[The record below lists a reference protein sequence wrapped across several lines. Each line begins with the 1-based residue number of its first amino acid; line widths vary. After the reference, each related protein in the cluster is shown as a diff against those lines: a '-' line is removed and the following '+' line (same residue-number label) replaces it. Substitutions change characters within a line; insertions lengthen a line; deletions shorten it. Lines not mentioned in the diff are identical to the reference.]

1 MSSATRKNNSDR
13 PGLMKRWLGGAL
25 FAGVILLICGY
36 FFLGPRDYSNDPRVV
51 EIREIQEEARKR
63 YLSGG
68 GPSTQSEARAFVQSM
83 EKVRNKME
91 GLPDNVRREMYRGGG
106 NVFYSSMRQR
116 IDDYFNASPAQRQQ
130 VLDQQIRQSDLM
142 SKAFS
147 EARAARESQKPP
159 TNSQQGNGQ
168 KGYGQKAES
177 KPGSGQGSGR
187 SSWAS
192 RSQGDRN
199 EWFKNRILDRTTPE
213 QRAKY
218 VEYRRAASERREEL
232 GLPAGWP

>member
-1 MSSATRKNNSDR
+1 MVGKSVA
-13 PGLMKRWLGGAL
+13 MKRWLT
-25 FAGVILLICGY
+25 VISLATVVIVISAY
-36 FFLGPRDYSNDPRVV
+36 FLLGPRDYSNDPRVV

-63 YLSGG
+63 YLSDG
-68 GPSTQSEARAFVQSM
+68 GPSTQTEARAFVQSM
-83 EKVRNKME
+83 EQVRTKME
-91 GLPDNVRREMYRGGG
+91 GLPSDVRRELYRGGG

-116 IDDYFNASPAQRQQ
+116 IDDYFNASPVQRQR

-147 EARAARESQKPP
+147 EARAARAAQES
-159 TNSQQGNGQ
+159 S
-168 KGYGQKAES
+168 
-177 KPGSGQGSGR
+177 GSGQQRKEQQKDGQSSGR

-192 RSQGDRN
+192 QSQGDRN
-199 EWFKNRILDRTTPE
+199 DWFKNRILDRTTPE

>member
-1 MSSATRKNNSDR
+1 
-13 PGLMKRWLGGAL
+13 
-25 FAGVILLICGY
+25 
-36 FFLGPRDYSNDPRVV
+36 
-51 EIREIQEEARKR
+51 
-63 YLSGG
+63 
-68 GPSTQSEARAFVQSM
+68 
-83 EKVRNKME
+83 ME
-91 GLPDNVRREMYRGGG
+91 GLPSDVRRELYQNGG

-116 IDDYFNASPAQRQQ
+116 IDDYFNASPAQRQR

-142 SKAFS
+142 NKAFS
-147 EARAARESQKPP
+147 EARAARVAQES
-159 TNSQQGNGQ
+159 SANGQ
-168 KGYGQKAES
+168 QREGQPKTDNS
-177 KPGSGQGSGR
+177 SSR

>member
-1 MSSATRKNNSDR
+1 MKSSSRKKTVGKS
-13 PGLMKRWLGGAL
+13 GGMKRWL
-25 FAGVILLICGY
+25 AGISLAIVVILISAY
-36 FFLGPRDYSNDPRVV
+36 FFLWPSDYSNDPRVV
-51 EIREIQEEARKR
+51 EIREIQEEARKK
-63 YLSGG
+63 YLSNG
-68 GPSTQSEARAFVQSM
+68 GPSTKAEARAFVQSM
-83 EKVRNKME
+83 EQVRKKME
-91 GLPDNVRREMYRGGG
+91 GLPADARREMYRGGG

-116 IDDYFNASPAQRQQ
+116 IDDYFNASPAERQR

-142 SKAFS
+142 SNAFA
-147 EARAARESQKPP
+147 EARAARAVQES
-159 TNSQQGNGQ
+159 SGNGQ
-168 KGYGQKAES
+168 QREGQQKE
-177 KPGSGQGSGR
+177 GQSSGR

-199 EWFKNRILDRTTPE
+199 DWFKDRILDRTTPE

>member
-1 MSSATRKNNSDR
+1 
-13 PGLMKRWLGGAL
+13 MKRWL
-25 FAGVILLICGY
+25 AGISLAMVVILISAY
-36 FFLGPRDYSNDPRVV
+36 FFLWTSDYSNDPRVV
-51 EIREIQEEARKR
+51 EIREIQEEARKK
-63 YLSGG
+63 YLSNG
-68 GPSTQSEARAFVQSM
+68 GPSTKAEARAFVQSM
-83 EKVRNKME
+83 EQVRKKME
-91 GLPDNVRREMYRGGG
+91 GLPADARREMYRGGG

-116 IDDYFNASPAQRQQ
+116 IDDYFNASPAERQR

-142 SKAFS
+142 SNAFA
-147 EARAARESQKPP
+147 EARAARAVQES
-159 TNSQQGNGQ
+159 SGNGQ
-168 KGYGQKAES
+168 QREGQQKE
-177 KPGSGQGSGR
+177 GQSSGR

-199 EWFKNRILDRTTPE
+199 DWFKDRILDRTTPE

>member
-1 MSSATRKNNSDR
+1 MVGSIQKRKISTSGAMR
-13 PGLMKRWLGGAL
+13 RWIIGASI
-25 FAGVILLICGY
+25 AGIVLLICSY
-36 FFLGPRDYSNDPRVV
+36 FFLWPRDYSNDPRVV
-51 EIREIQEEARKR
+51 EIREIQEDARKR

-83 EKVRNKME
+83 EKVRKKME
-91 GLPDNVRREMYRGGG
+91 GLPDDVRREMYQGGG
-106 NVFYSSMRQR
+106 SVFYSSMRQK
-116 IDDYFNASPAQRQQ
+116 IDDYFDASPAQRQQ
-130 VLDQQIRQSDLM
+130 VLDQQIRRSDLM

-147 EARAARESQKPP
+147 EARSAREVQERSGD
-159 TNSQQGNGQ
+159 TQQGNA
-168 KGYGQKAES
+168 QKAEG
-177 KPGSGQGSGR
+177 KKEQGQGSGR

-213 QRAKY
+213 QRAKF
-218 VEYRRAASERREEL
+218 VEYSRAASKRREEL

>member
-1 MSSATRKNNSDR
+1 MKSSTRKKRVGKS
-13 PGLMKRWLGGAL
+13 GGMKRWLIGMS
-25 FAGVILLICGY
+25 FAMVVILVSAY
-36 FFLGPRDYSNDPRVV
+36 FFLWPSDYSNDPRVV
-51 EIREIQEEARKR
+51 EIREIQEEARKQ
-63 YLSGG
+63 YLSNG
-68 GPSTQSEARAFVQSM
+68 GPSTKAEARAFVQSM
-83 EKVRNKME
+83 EQVRTKME
-91 GLPDNVRREMYRGGG
+91 GLPSDVRRELYRGGG

-116 IDDYFNASPAQRQQ
+116 IDDYFNASPVQRQR

-147 EARAARESQKPP
+147 EARAARAAQES
-159 TNSQQGNGQ
+159 S
-168 KGYGQKAES
+168 
-177 KPGSGQGSGR
+177 GSGQQRKEQQKDGQSSGR

-192 RSQGDRN
+192 QSQGDRN
-199 EWFKNRILDRTTPE
+199 DWFKNRILDRTTPE

>member
-1 MSSATRKNNSDR
+1 MKSSSRKINADKSD
-13 PGLMKRWLGGAL
+13 GLKRWLAGISLAVVTIIV
-25 FAGVILLICGY
+25 FAY
-36 FFLGPRDYSNDPRVV
+36 FFLGPRDYSDDPRVV
-51 EIREIQEEARKR
+51 EIREIQEEARKQF
-63 YLSGG
+63 LSDG
-68 GPSTQSEARAFVQSM
+68 GPSTKAEARAFVQSM
-83 EKVRNKME
+83 EQVQKKME
-91 GLPDNVRREMYRGGG
+91 GLPADVRREIYRGGG

-116 IDDYFNASPAQRQQ
+116 IDDYFNASPAERQR

-142 SKAFS
+142 SNAFA
-147 EARAARESQKPP
+147 EARAARAVQEN
-159 TNSQQGNGQ
+159 TGNGQ
-168 KGYGQKAES
+168 QNEGQPKE
-177 KPGSGQGSGR
+177 GQRSGR

-199 EWFKNRILDRTTPE
+199 DWFKDRILDRTTPE

>member
-1 MSSATRKNNSDR
+1 MKSSSRKINAGKSG
-13 PGLMKRWLGGAL
+13 GLKRWLAGISLAVVAVIV
-25 FAGVILLICGY
+25 FAY

-63 YLSGG
+63 YLSDG
-68 GPSTQSEARAFVQSM
+68 GPSTKAEARAFVQSM
-83 EKVRNKME
+83 EQVQKKME
-91 GLPDNVRREMYRGGG
+91 GLPADVRREIYRGGG

-116 IDDYFNASPAQRQQ
+116 IDDYFNASPAERQR

-142 SKAFS
+142 SNAFA
-147 EARAARESQKPP
+147 EARAARAVQG
-159 TNSQQGNGQ
+159 NSGNGQ
-168 KGYGQKAES
+168 QNEGQPKE
-177 KPGSGQGSGR
+177 GQSSGR

-199 EWFKNRILDRTTPE
+199 DWFKDRILDRTTPE

>member
-1 MSSATRKNNSDR
+1 MVGKSGA
-13 PGLMKRWLGGAL
+13 MKRWL
-25 FAGVILLICGY
+25 AGISLAIVVIVISAY
-36 FFLGPRDYSNDPRVV
+36 FLLGPRDYSNDPRVV

-63 YLSGG
+63 YLSDG
-68 GPSTQSEARAFVQSM
+68 GPSTQTEARAFVQSM
-83 EKVRNKME
+83 EQVRTKME
-91 GLPDNVRREMYRGGG
+91 GLPSDVRRELYRGGG

-116 IDDYFNASPAQRQQ
+116 IDDYFNASPVQRQR

-147 EARAARESQKPP
+147 EARAARAAQES
-159 TNSQQGNGQ
+159 S
-168 KGYGQKAES
+168 
-177 KPGSGQGSGR
+177 GSGQQRKEQQKDGQSSGR

-192 RSQGDRN
+192 QSQGDRN
-199 EWFKNRILDRTTPE
+199 DWFKNRILDRTTPE

>member
-1 MSSATRKNNSDR
+1 MVGKSVA
-13 PGLMKRWLGGAL
+13 MKRWLTLISLAIV
-25 FAGVILLICGY
+25 VIVISAY
-36 FFLGPRDYSNDPRVV
+36 FLLGPRDYSNDPRVV

-63 YLSGG
+63 YLSDG
-68 GPSTQSEARAFVQSM
+68 GPSTQTEARAFVQSM
-83 EKVRNKME
+83 EQVRTKME
-91 GLPDNVRREMYRGGG
+91 GLPSDVRRELYRGGG

-116 IDDYFNASPAQRQQ
+116 IDDYFNASPVQRQR

-147 EARAARESQKPP
+147 EARAARADQES
-159 TNSQQGNGQ
+159 S
-168 KGYGQKAES
+168 
-177 KPGSGQGSGR
+177 GSGQQRREQQKDGQSSGR

-192 RSQGDRN
+192 QSQGDRN
-199 EWFKNRILDRTTPE
+199 DWFKNRILDRTTPE

>member
-1 MSSATRKNNSDR
+1 
-13 PGLMKRWLGGAL
+13 MKRWL
-25 FAGVILLICGY
+25 AGISLAMVVILISAY
-36 FFLGPRDYSNDPRVV
+36 FFLWPTDYSNDPRVV
-51 EIREIQEEARKR
+51 EIREIQEEARKQ
-63 YLSGG
+63 YLSNG
-68 GPSTQSEARAFVQSM
+68 GPSTKAEARAFAQSM
-83 EKVRNKME
+83 EQVRKKME
-91 GLPDNVRREMYRGGG
+91 GLPADARREMYRGGG

-116 IDDYFNASPAQRQQ
+116 IDDYFNASPAERQR

-142 SKAFS
+142 SNAFA
-147 EARAARESQKPP
+147 EARAARAVQES
-159 TNSQQGNGQ
+159 SGNGQ
-168 KGYGQKAES
+168 QREGQQKE
-177 KPGSGQGSGR
+177 GQSSGR

-199 EWFKNRILDRTTPE
+199 DWFKDRILDRTTPE